1 MKPLVARLALVCISF
16 IVMNLMLVSISDAKI
31 DKATIA
37 AMWLFDEGSGK
48 VAKDSSGKGNDG
60 QFAGGGTLK
69 WVDGRSGKGLEF
81 DGKSWLECGKGESLD
96 FKASENFSI
105 HAVVNASASPT
116 GKCIIWKGL
125 GCSTW
130 SQWLLGTGEHENAVN
145 VTNATFH
152 FRTANGG
159 GRTEVRSKDPL
170 PEGKWVQVCGTYD
183 GKKLRIYVD
192 GSLSNEA
199 DASGKPW
206 ASTEQVYIG
215 ADPGCGNRCQWV
227 GVIDEI
233 VVFNVTLAADDVKSL
248 ARGFAGASAVA
259 PVDKLTTTWGSIK
272 TR

>member
-1 MKPLVARLALVCISF
+1 MTLIARLTLVTF
-16 IVMNLMLVSISDAKI
+16 IVTSLIWTGISNAEI
-31 DKATIA
+31 NPNTIA
-37 AMWLFDEGSGK
+37 GMWLFEEGSGNI
-48 VAKDSSGKGNDG
+48 AADSSGNGNDG
-60 QFAGGGTLK
+60 QFAGGGALK
-69 WVDGRSGKGLEF
+69 WVNAKFGKGLEF
-81 DGKSWLECGKGESLD
+81 DGKSWLECGNGASLD
-96 FKASENFSI
+96 FKASETFSI

-145 VTNATFH
+145 VTNATLH

-159 GRTEVRSKDPL
+159 GRTEVRSQDPL

-206 ASTEQVYIG
+206 ASPEQVYIG
-215 ADPGCGNRCQWV
+215 ADPGCNNRCQWI
-227 GVIDEI
+227 GIIDEI
-233 VVFNVTLAADDVKSL
+233 AVFNVTLTADDIASL
-248 ARGFAGASAVA
+248 AVSGLSGVLTSVDSAG
-259 PVDKLTTTWGSIK
+259 KLTTTWASIK
-272 TR
+272 STR